1 MQINEIELNEF
12 GVRFLRRNRRHLVCV
27 TLLTQAL
34 SQTSFLAIPPHHY
47 RDTPTFWID
56 LLALKRQKTSCVH
69 RCPLFYPFSSKLP
82 AFLKSIRLR
91 RNALCTTQHQM
102 AERTDA
108 AKCYKKKKKEIK
120 KQKQRQPNPTE
131 RVAKKGGAHWPRRSC
146 PLRAGGSTCK
156 KK

>member
-12 GVRFLRRNRRHLVCV
+12 GVRFLPRNRRHLVCV

-47 RDTPTFWID
+47 RDTPTFSID
-56 LLALKRQKTSCVH
+56 LFALKRQKTSCVH
-69 RCPLFYPFSSKLP
+69 RCLLFYPFSSKLP

-108 AKCYKKKKKEIK
+108 AKCYKKKKRK
-120 KQKQRQPNPTE
+120 KSKSKNNGNLIQQK
-131 RVAKKGGAHWPRRSC
+131 G
-146 PLRAGGSTCK
+146 L
-156 KK
+156 